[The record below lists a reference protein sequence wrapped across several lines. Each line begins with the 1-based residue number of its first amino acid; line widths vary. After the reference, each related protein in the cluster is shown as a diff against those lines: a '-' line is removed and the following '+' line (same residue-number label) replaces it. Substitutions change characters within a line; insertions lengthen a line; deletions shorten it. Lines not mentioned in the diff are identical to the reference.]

1 MSGMPKPVRILLIE
15 DNPGDARLLQE
26 YLPRNLP
33 FELDIMHCDRLAR
46 SLAALERSR
55 FDLVL
60 CDLFLPDSMGFQT
73 FLKVQEK
80 ARDAPIVVL
89 SGSEDQEQVTKAL
102 EQGARDYL
110 SKSNLDGLK
119 LVNLLRCMVRG
130 AAAAPAGEAETG

>member
-1 MSGMPKPVRILLIE
+1 MVKPVRILLIE

-33 FELDIMHCDRLAR
+33 FELDIVHCDRLAR
-46 SLAALERSR
+46 AVATLDRSR

-80 ARDAPIVVL
+80 AGETPIVVL
-89 SGSEDQEQVTKAL
+89 SGWEDQEQVTKAL
-102 EQGARDYL
+102 QHGARDYL
-110 SKSNLDGLK
+110 SKANLDGMK
-119 LVNLLRCMVRG
+119 LVNLLRWMVRG
-130 AAAAPAGEAETG
+130 APPAAEAAEAE